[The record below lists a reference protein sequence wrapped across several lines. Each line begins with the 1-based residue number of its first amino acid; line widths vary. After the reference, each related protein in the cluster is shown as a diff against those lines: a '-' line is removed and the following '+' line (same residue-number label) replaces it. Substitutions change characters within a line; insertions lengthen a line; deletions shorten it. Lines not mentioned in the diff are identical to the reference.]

1 MLLSEFDYH
10 LPQELIA
17 QEAIEPRDAARLMV
31 IHRDTGRIEH
41 HIFRDL
47 PEILDPNTFLVRNN
61 TKVFRARLFGK
72 FSPKEDSR
80 SELFLLKKTG
90 QCLWQC
96 MVSPG
101 RKFFPGKVL
110 QLALNTELRITN
122 NQSVPKSAKSSSS
135 SLRNSKF
142 EIPPLT
148 ATVVTILPDGTR
160 TLRFNEEIEPYLETY
175 GHVPLPPYIKEEAPL
190 ERYQTVYAKE
200 EGSVAAPTA
209 GLHFTPEVFRAL
221 EKKGIGSAEVTLHVG
236 RGTFEPVKV
245 SRVEDHVMHHEI
257 YHLDEAAAKA
267 INAAKAEGK
276 KILAVGTTSVRTL
289 ETCALTPN
297 PSPPGGEGGRRPG
310 EGFIQAQAGHTN
322 LFITPGYQFKC
333 VDLLLTNFHLPKS
346 TLLMLV
352 SAFMG
357 KDLMFKAYDEAIKEK
372 YRFFSFGD
380 AMLIL

>member
-1 MLLSEFDYH
+1 MTLLSEFDYH

-17 QEAIEPRDAARLMV
+17 QEAIEPRDASRLMV
-31 IHRDTGRIEH
+31 IHRDSGKIEH
-41 HIFRDL
+41 RIFREL
-47 PEILDPNTFLVRNN
+47 PEILGAETFLVRNN

-72 FSPKEDSR
+72 FSPKEDNR
-80 SELFLLKKTG
+80 SEIFLLKKTG

-110 QLALNTELRITN
+110 QLIST
-122 NQSVPKSAKSSSS
+122 VPTKS
-135 SLRNSKF
+135 NV
-142 EIPPLT
+142 T

-209 GLHFTPEVFRAL
+209 GPHSTPEVFRAL
-221 EKKGIGSAEVTLHVG
+221 EKKGIASAEVTLHVG

-257 YHLDEAAAKA
+257 YHVDEAAAKA
-267 INAAKAEGK
+267 INAARKAGK
-276 KILAVGTTSVRTL
+276 KIMAVGTTSVRTL
-289 ETCALTPN
+289 ETCAD
-297 PSPPGGEGGRRPG
+297 GKGMVK
-310 EGFIQAQAGHTN
+310 AQAGHTN

-352 SAFMG
+352 SALMG
-357 KDLMFKAYDEAIKEK
+357 KDLMFRAYEEAIKEK

-380 AMLIL
+380 AMLIV

>member
-17 QEAIEPRDAARLMV
+17 QEAIEPRDASRLMV
-31 IHRDTGRIEH
+31 IHRDTGKIEH
-41 HIFRDL
+41 RIFREL
-47 PEILDPNTFLVRNN
+47 PEILDANTFLVRNN

-72 FSPKEDSR
+72 FSPKEDNR
-80 SELFLLKKTG
+80 SEIFLLKKTG

-110 QLALNTELRITN
+110 QLIST
-122 NQSVPKSAKSSSS
+122 VPTKS
-135 SLRNSKF
+135 NV
-142 EIPPLT
+142 T

-160 TLRFNEEIEPYLETY
+160 TLRFSEEIEPYLETY

-209 GLHFTPEVFRAL
+209 GLHFTPGVFRSL
-221 EKKGIGSAEVTLHVG
+221 EKKGIESAEVTLHVG

-322 LFITPGYQFKC
+322 LFITPGYEFKC

-352 SAFMG
+352 SALMG
-357 KDLMFKAYDEAIKEK
+357 KDLMFRAYDEAIKEK